1 MKNWKAIIKKAIYPP
16 FFLIGI
22 LLLISVFALVG
33 IFQNRLDY
41 SVLAYVVYIISAYT
55 LTVLIIRIATVIK
68 TGKDRLYHNR
78 LFHRYMTDMDFKAE
92 ISLYL
97 SFGINIIY
105 SLYEAVSG
113 LLYRSMWFGTVAGY
127 YMLLSLERF
136 LLLKHIRKGSTDIV
150 QEYKRFRFCGI
161 LLIAIT
167 ITVTF
172 LSAFIIGN
180 GKTAVYPGHMIYA
193 VAGYCF
199 YNFTVA
205 IINIVKYKKRKNP
218 IHTASKIL
226 TLSTALFSMFSLQNA
241 MISAFGEDRLFQRRM
256 NIGTGFAVFLII
268 LLMSVYMIWHGNKM
282 IKQYTQSNERS

>member
-1 MKNWKAIIKKAIYPP
+1 MKKWKAIIKKAIYPP
-16 FFLIGI
+16 FFLISI
-22 LLLISVFALVG
+22 LLLVSVFALVG

-41 SVLAYVVYIISAYT
+41 SVPAYVVYVISAYT
-55 LTVLIIRIATVIK
+55 LTVLIIRIVTVIK
-68 TGKDRLYHNR
+68 TGKDKLYRNR

-92 ISLYL
+92 VSLYL

-105 SLYEAVSG
+105 SFYETVSG
-113 LLYRSMWFGTVAGY
+113 LIYRSVWFGTVAGY

-136 LLLKHIRKGSTDIV
+136 LLLKHIRKGNRNIV
-150 QEYKRFRFCGI
+150 QEYKRFRFCGF
-161 LLIAIT
+161 LLIVIT
-167 ITVTF
+167 IIVTF

-180 GKTAVYPGHMIYA
+180 GNTAVYPGHMIYA

-218 IHTASKIL
+218 IYTASKIL

-241 MISAFGEDRLFQRRM
+241 MISAFGEDKLFQRRM

-268 LLMSVYMIWHGNKM
+268 LLMAVYMIWYGNKM
-282 IKQYTQSNERS
+282 MKQYTQSNERS